1 MKSINKPGVQLLNT
15 IFFNKYRLVEK
26 LGEGTFGMIFKCESS
41 DGLCAF
47 KFEKKRYGRKSLL
60 NTEARIMKEL
70 KGYGIPR
77 IISYREEGDY
87 NIMIM
92 ELLGKSLEGL
102 MRLYYDE
109 RLSLKTVCLL
119 GIEMMKIL
127 KNIHEKHYIHRDIKP
142 DNFAIGYSDQD
153 KLYLLDFGLAKQYRS
168 SKTLKQ
174 KEMQK
179 NKRLTGT
186 ARYASINA
194 LKGYDQ
200 SRRDDL
206 ESVAYVLAYLLRGN
220 LPWQGIAGKTKEE
233 KYAKILYK
241 KQNITPEQLF
251 IGFPKEFCTYIN
263 YCKNLEYEEEPNYEY
278 LSDLFKNII
287 LNELKEEID
296 YKYDWLKDDI
306 DLKKNIKENY
316 ITEEGINENENN
328 NLNNSSML
336 NNSSNSFSLTKGNSL
351 MGFKDFNLNNN
362 IETLYYDDNAEDLN
376 IKKNNNENINDKQ
389 KNDEAKKKKGIC
401 CIII

>member
-1 MKSINKPGVQLLNT
+1 MKSIHKPGVPQLNT

-60 NTEARIMKEL
+60 NAEAKLMKEL

-77 IISYREEGDY
+77 IMSYIEEGDY

-102 MRLYYDE
+102 LRQYSEE

-119 GIEMMKIL
+119 GIEMLKIL
-127 KNIHEKHYIHRDIKP
+127 KNVHDKNFIHRDVKP

-168 SKTLKQ
+168 AKTLKQ

-220 LPWQGIAGKTKEE
+220 LPWQGIIGKTKEE

-241 KQNITPEQLF
+241 KQNITSEQLF
-251 IGFPKEFCTYIN
+251 IGFPAGFITYID
-263 YCKNLEYEEEPNYEY
+263 YCKNLGYEEDPKYEF
-278 LSDLFKNII
+278 LINLFKNII

-296 YKYDWLKDDI
+296 YKYDWMKDDI

-316 ITEEGINENENN
+316 ITEEGMNDNN
-328 NLNNSSML
+328 NLNNSSM
-336 NNSSNSFSLTKGNSL
+336 
-351 MGFKDFNLNNN
+351 M
-362 IETLYYDDNAEDLN
+362 I
-376 IKKNNNENINDKQ
+376 
-389 KNDEAKKKKGIC
+389 
-401 CIII
+401 